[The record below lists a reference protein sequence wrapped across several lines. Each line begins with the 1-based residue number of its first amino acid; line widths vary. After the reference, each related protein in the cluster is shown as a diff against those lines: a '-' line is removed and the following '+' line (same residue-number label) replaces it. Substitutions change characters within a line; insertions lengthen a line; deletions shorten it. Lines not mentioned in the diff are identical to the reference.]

1 MVSVS
6 SKPSVVIRP
15 VLAPVRGDQRV
26 VHDRRAVHEERRLRQ
41 QRVRGDADALCRS
54 ANGSKHAVSK
64 VGRGGERLAE
74 AHRLAGGEQHRIC
87 TGAADVGRDHIAGVA
102 LFAHLLP
109 FV

>member
-6 SKPSVVIRP
+6 SKSFGGDQAGPG
-15 VLAPVRGDQRV
+15 AGAGDQRV
-26 VHDRRAVHEERRLRQ
+26 VHDRRAVHEEHRLRQ

>member
-1 MVSVS
+1 MKSAVCASSVSVAMPT
-6 SKPSVVIRP
+6 PS
-15 VLAPVRGDQRV
+15 AAG
-26 VHDRRAVHEERRLRQ
+26 
-41 QRVRGDADALCRS
+41 
-54 ANGSKHAVSK
+54 ANGGKHAVSK

-74 AHRLAGGEQHRIC
+74 AHRLASGEQHRIC